1 MALLE
6 ATGTRRQGCQFPAS
20 LNFAHVVHLPFC
32 YTFSYIKCLMSRN
45 TLQHHHESSKDSSLC
60 LPLQIGANAGV
71 IGMTKEHLGLALA
84 LNVPVFVVI
93 TKIDMCPPNVL
104 QETLKLLNK
113 ILKSPGC
120 RKIPVLVQTM
130 DDVVVTATNF
140 TSERY
145 MLFPCHN

>member
-1 MALLE
+1 
-6 ATGTRRQGCQFPAS
+6 
-20 LNFAHVVHLPFC
+20 
-32 YTFSYIKCLMSRN
+32 
-45 TLQHHHESSKDSSLC
+45 
-60 LPLQIGANAGV
+60 
-71 IGMTKEHLGLALA
+71 MTKEHLGLALA

-120 RKIPVLVQTM
+120 RKIPVLVQSM

-140 TSERY
+140 TSERCSTV
-145 MLFPCHN
+145 LVA